1 MSAADVF
8 NLQSGNLVE
17 SFDEVED
24 AVRFAEAAVRNEPG
38 SHLGVIVTS
47 EHGEIIE
54 SREFE
59 SVPTDRVPCD
69 SRDAARAAER
79 V

>member
-8 NLQSGNLVE
+8 NLRSGNLVE

-24 AVRFAEAAVRNEPG
+24 AVRFAKSAVLNEPG
-38 SHLGVIVTS
+38 SHLGVVVIS
-47 EHGEIIE
+47 EDGEITD

-59 SVPTDRVPCD
+59 SAPTDRVPCD
-69 SRDAARAAER
+69 SHDAAHAAAR
-79 V
+79 